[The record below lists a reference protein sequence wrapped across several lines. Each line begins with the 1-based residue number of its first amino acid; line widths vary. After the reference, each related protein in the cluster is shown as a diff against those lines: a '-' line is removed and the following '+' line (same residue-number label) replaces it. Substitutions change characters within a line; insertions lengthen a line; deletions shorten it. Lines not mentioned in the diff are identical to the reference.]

1 MKKVL
6 LTLFTSLSCLT
17 YISAQESDDKKDKGE
32 FSGNFQNTN
41 QFYVNDPKIGTN
53 TTQYK
58 RELSSADAWLFLSYV
73 VMVKTYG
80 YKEGKVHNIHLH
92 RFKDNY
98 DSIYTYIYSHTI
110 SYFIHYYI
118 HITHHIIITIYN

>member
-1 MKKVL
+1 MLHLAAQDAYTLRYGL
-6 LTLFTSLSCLT
+6 L
-17 YISAQESDDKKDKGE
+17 
-32 FSGNFQNTN
+32 
-41 QFYVNDPKIGTN
+41 
-53 TTQYK
+53 
-58 RELSSADAWLFLSYV
+58 AWLFLSYV